1 MAGTE
6 QSERRRELA
15 VTTDPRAA
23 RTRERIVDALGALLA
38 SGDAVSV
45 ASVCTRA
52 GVGRSTF
59 YTHFGT
65 VADVVVH
72 VVDAMFDELGPRDVT
87 RRTEQTMPRSA
98 ITAIGLRE
106 VLDALSARRP
116 FFLYAVSA
124 PATERVRERFV
135 EEMARSMRGTILAE
149 RPEAGEEFVRSAGE
163 YLAGGVLAVLLGW
176 LADPRGRSEQDIIDV
191 IAELLPGWLTSG
203 GEPVDVRRP
212 HPVS

>member
-23 RTRERIVDALGALLA
+23 RT
-38 SGDAVSV
+38 
-45 ASVCTRA
+45 
-52 GVGRSTF
+52 
-59 YTHFGT
+59 
-65 VADVVVH
+65 
-72 VVDAMFDELGPRDVT
+72 
-87 RRTEQTMPRSA
+87 
-98 ITAIGLRE
+98 
-106 VLDALSARRP
+106 
-116 FFLYAVSA
+116 
-124 PATERVRERFV
+124 
-135 EEMARSMRGTILAE
+135 
-149 RPEAGEEFVRSAGE
+149 PEAGEEFVRSAGE
-163 YLAGGVLAVLLGW
+163 YLAGGVLTVLLGW